1 MARGE
6 RNPEEIGVIDAGARV
21 RLRFDRR
28 KKKGRPLT
36 CGPDTSASPGVGFV
50 RQRKRGKEG
59 RGLAVC
65 WAGRAWAAR
74 RERGMAWGLRA
85 KTGRERDFASFFP
98 FSFRALFLSRYVLF
112 SPSINVIAQ
121 LNDAIKH
128 NIMVYGKL

>member
-50 RQRKRGKEG
+50 RQRKRGKGEG
-59 RGLAVC
+59 REAGRARGLARPRARGAGVGV
-65 WAGRAWAAR
+65 GRA
-74 RERGMAWGLRA
+74 L
-85 KTGRERDFASFFP
+85 GRLGGSLAGPSWEFV
-98 FSFRALFLSRYVLF
+98 FSFSFSFIPFLLFQIHFKKSL
-112 SPSINVIAQ
+112 
-121 LNDAIKH
+121 
-128 NIMVYGKL
+128 